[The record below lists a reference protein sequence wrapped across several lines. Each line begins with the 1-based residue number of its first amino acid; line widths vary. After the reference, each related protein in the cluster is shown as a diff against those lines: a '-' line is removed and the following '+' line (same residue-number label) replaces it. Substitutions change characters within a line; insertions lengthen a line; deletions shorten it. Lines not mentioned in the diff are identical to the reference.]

1 MARDLGDE
9 CGVENRMGETA
20 SVIRPAMGVRH
31 QARNGSGPQWDRV
44 GPLFLNALRC
54 DFDDAS
60 SCRINHGERV
70 VQESAAGKLDRS
82 RRHRQQALAAPV
94 FSSMAGAI
102 EVFC

>member
-1 MARDLGDE
+1 MMRLLVAST
-9 CGVENRMGETA
+9 TA
-20 SVIRPAMGVRH
+20 SAAVL
-31 QARNGSGPQWDRV
+31 S
-44 GPLFLNALRC
+44 
-54 DFDDAS
+54 
-60 SCRINHGERV
+60 V